1 MMNSVAAHSQVG
13 PELQTEVC
21 QFLYREARTL
31 DENRFEDWLE
41 MLTEDVSYEMP
52 LTLTRE
58 RSEQD
63 RVYDTEM
70 QYYSENIHSLKM
82 RVARLRTEY
91 AWAEDPPTRTTHL
104 VLNVELEPGEDDSEV
119 VARSAFLVFANR
131 GPLGDW
137 EKFVGRRTDVLLRDE
152 SGWKVRRR
160 TLHLDQA
167 TLGAN
172 TISVFL

>member
-1 MMNSVAAHSQVG
+1 MSIAAAGKQVS
-13 PELQTEVC
+13 PELHTEVC

-31 DENRFEDWLE
+31 DENRFEDWLA
-41 MLTEDVSYEMP
+41 MLTDDITYDMP

-58 RSEQD
+58 RSEQE
-63 RVYDTEM
+63 RVYEPEM
-70 QYYSENIHSLKM
+70 QYYAENIHSLKM

-91 AWAEDPPTRTTHL
+91 AWAEDPPTRTTHM
-104 VLNVELEPGEDDSEV
+104 VLNVELEPSEDEAEV

-131 GPLGDW
+131 AAHADW
-137 EKFVGRRTDVLLRDE
+137 EKFIGRREDLLVRDGA
-152 SGWKVRRR
+152 SWKIRRR
-160 TLHLDQA
+160 TLYLDQA